1 MVSARPHMSVACR
14 QLPEQPDD
22 AVRTSGSNGEKKAY
36 LTDAADS
43 PCDQGGSRDPRYTWH
58 YLSISWR
65 CLGWRRHG
73 LPGLEDHHSPFR
85 RVPLLLDLGE
95 DTFGLVVD
103 AVCACWQL
111 AVALDLLLPAHV
123 ASLREKSQPCVRAQ

>member
-1 MVSARPHMSVACR
+1 MVSARLHMSVACR

-22 AVRTSGSNGEKKAY
+22 AVRPSGSNGEKKAY

-43 PCDQGGSRDPRYTWH
+43 PCDQGGSRGPRYTWH
-58 YLSISWR
+58 YLSVSWR
-65 CLGWRRHG
+65 VSGVAAGIDCRV
-73 LPGLEDHHSPFR
+73 LEDHHSPFW

-123 ASLREKSQPCVRAQ
+123 ASLRERC